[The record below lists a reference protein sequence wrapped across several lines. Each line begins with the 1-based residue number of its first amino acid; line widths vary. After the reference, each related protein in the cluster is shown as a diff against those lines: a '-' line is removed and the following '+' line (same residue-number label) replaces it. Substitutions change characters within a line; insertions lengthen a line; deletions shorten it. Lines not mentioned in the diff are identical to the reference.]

1 MSSEDA
7 LYIHNGRK
15 KEEDI
20 SFKRNMDYEKLENRV
35 FVRPVGMRKKFEHV
49 AFNYTIFEHAY
60 FRQCEFV
67 NCSFVGCKFLSS
79 NFSGSKFS
87 GCDFK
92 YAIFERTLIDVDSLI
107 RSVPQEDNL
116 KAAFLR
122 NLRVNFQQQGDVKS
136 VNYVVSEELKAHGN
150 FLKNA
155 AFSGQE
161 YYRKKYNGMNR
172 VRKAQEYLTFSAL
185 SLIWGNGES
194 IMRLFLSL
202 VTFLLLMS
210 VFLSSLS
217 ATEFSLEGYWSCV
230 KMSPEIFFGIKKIDD
245 SHDGVYTFITIV
257 RLIYFGLFMSVLVK
271 RLSRR

>member
-35 FVRPVGMRKKFEHV
+35 LVRPVGMRKKFEHV

-60 FRQCEFV
+60 FRQCNFV

-87 GCDFK
+87 DCDFI

-107 RSVPQEDNL
+107 RSLPQEDNL

-161 YYRKKYNGMNR
+161 YYRLKYNGMNR
-172 VRKAQEYLTFSAL
+172 VRKVQEYLTFLAL

-202 VTFLLLMS
+202 ITFLLFMS
-210 VFLSSLS
+210 VFLLSLS
-217 ATEFSLEGYWSCV
+217 ATEFSLDGYWSCV
-230 KMSPEIFFGIKKIDD
+230 KMSPEVFFGVKKIGGN
-245 SHDGVYTFITIV
+245 HDGVYTFITIV